1 MDEMFAIKCQNCG
14 GPMYSHQA
22 KRSFECAYC
31 ETVIPWQADAG
42 EPKSALGIRHTPLTV
57 VDGLLKLTHVSQL
70 ERPEDPDW
78 YFFNSYWRNQSVLEH
93 LLWEDRGTAQEFQ
106 EATHVSIPCPFCG
119 ASFEGESTQRV
130 FECPSCG
137 NKIGMADLLKPG
149 TFSKRL
155 TMGVGAEYVPEQ
167 GVPCEISPQQAR
179 ANALQL
185 VRQYPDAFAGH
196 DVEDAIQND
205 MMLFYFPM
213 ALADLR
219 MMASFPGK
227 GLSKETLVYYEV
239 LDWAYPRANYLDVH
253 LMGILEPWDFGKVGS
268 FDPAMQEGDFRVVS
282 VDASTKDQ
290 VIIDKLALDIVGN
303 DAEAVLGLNKK
314 SIRAWA
320 RKARKHKDG
329 LVMVPVY
336 FVDRPASDSRDGEQV
351 RIAVNGRRV
360 ARPRWCLATSAKRI
374 SWRRSVRVCICP
386 VRAAYTPHPSR
397 SNMLNRRSYT
407 RSCAVETASNR
418 ARLQPPSRVPTERRS
433 PNARACS
440 LRSLVSRGVLPGRRA
455 ASQGHETNLRLLG
468 TCYHCR

>member
-1 MDEMFAIKCQNCG
+1 MDEMFAVKCQNCG

-31 ETVIPWQADAG
+31 GTVVPWQADAG

-70 ERPEDPDW
+70 ERPQDPDW
-78 YFFNSYWRNQSVLEH
+78 YFFNAHWRNQSVLEH

-137 NKIGMADLLKPG
+137 NKIGIADLLKPG

-167 GVPCEISPQQAR
+167 GIPCEISPQQAR

-227 GLSKETLVYYEV
+227 GLSKEALVYYEV
-239 LDWAYPRANYLDVH
+239 LDWAYPRANYLDVR
-253 LMGILEPWDFGKVGS
+253 LMGILEPWDFAKVGP
-268 FDPAMQEGDFRVVS
+268 FDPAMQEGGFRVVS

-290 VIIDKLALDIVGN
+290 VVIDKLALDVAGN

-314 SIRAWA
+314 SIRMWA

-336 FVDRPASDSRDGEQV
+336 FVDRPATDGRDGEQV
-351 RIAVNGRRV
+351 RIAVNGQ
-360 ARPRWCLATSAKRI
+360 TG
-374 SWRRSVRVCICP
+374 
-386 VRAAYTPHPSR
+386 RAAAVVFSGKRETHIVASLSPSLHLSGESTVHATPVEVKYVKSPF
-397 SNMLNRRSYT
+397 LYQIVRRGGGEQP
-407 RSCAVETASNR
+407 RQVAAAVEGSYR
-418 ARLQPPSRVPTERRS
+418 EEKPKRR
-433 PNARACS
+433 
-440 LRSLVSRGVLPGRRA
+440 G
-455 ASQGHETNLRLLG
+455 LLG
-468 TCYHCR
+468 ALFGK